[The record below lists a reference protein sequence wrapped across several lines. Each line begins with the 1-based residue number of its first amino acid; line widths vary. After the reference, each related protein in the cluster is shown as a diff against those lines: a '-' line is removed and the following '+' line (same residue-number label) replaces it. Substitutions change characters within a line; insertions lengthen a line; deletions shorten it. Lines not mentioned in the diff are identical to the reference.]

1 MNNTIA
7 GTQQKA
13 LAINRDPLSYGSF
26 AENGAGQE
34 VARWFFHVGG
44 AAATVAKTISAYDMK
59 VSTGLYGTTSRY
71 VGRQRLEAMLD
82 YEYAQLV
89 ERLGPSR
96 AEQTNFFVFADTVAT
111 SQQPGT
117 GRGWVGVRF
126 QTQPRADTSE
136 VIIHVHLS
144 DPTAAQQQEALG
156 VLGVN
161 LLFGVLQQSHEPET
175 LIGALLDDLSRNR
188 VEIDMI
194 KFSGPAFATVDNR
207 LMSLQ
212 LVEQGLTDAAMFT
225 AGGEVVQPSEVLYK
239 KPILVERRSFHP
251 PTKLTTDLLE
261 RAREQFLKEPG
272 VQGEQPVVLAEM
284 TLRNLLSGKEV
295 DHADFLARTDILGTL
310 SVDVLVSRFQPYY
323 QLADYLSRYTD
334 RLMQPT
340 DTTNPDYYHKVVD
353 CQWACPAHTDVPEY
367 IRLIAQGRYSDAYI
381 VNRESN
387 VFPGILGRVCD
398 RPCEPACR
406 RRRVEDKPVAIC
418 RLKRVA
424 SDLRDDITPRLPKAP
439 ARRNGRRV
447 ACIGAGPASL
457 TVANDLVPIGYDVV
471 IFEQFATAGGLMR
484 TNIPAFRLPAQ
495 VLDEEIA
502 YSLFPALRVGYLVL
516 PRALV
521 RPFLAAKWAADRFS
535 APLYQEALA
544 ELITSGQFER

>member
-1 MNNTIA
+1 MNSTIA

-13 LAINRDPLSYGSF
+13 LTINRDPLSYGTF
-26 AENGAGQE
+26 AEIGAGQE

-44 AAATVAKTISAYDMK
+44 AAGTVAKTISAYDMK

-71 VGRQRLEAMLD
+71 VSRQRLEAMLD

-111 SQQPGT
+111 SGFQQPGT

-156 VLGVN
+156 VLGLN
-161 LLFGVLQQSHEPET
+161 LLFGALQQSHEPET
-175 LIGALLDDLSRNR
+175 LIGALLDDLSRMR

-194 KFSGPAFATVDNR
+194 KFSGPAFAVVDNR

-212 LVEQGLTDAAMFT
+212 LVEQGLTEAAMFT
-225 AGGEVVQPSEVLYK
+225 AAGEVVQPSEVLYK
-239 KPILVERRSFHP
+239 KPILVQRGSYRP

-272 VQGEQPVVLAEM
+272 VKGEEPVVLAEM

-334 RLMQPT
+334 RLIGLAVGLPSVKQMAEERFYTDLPGGVLESMGRLFKRSVKMYVYPT
-340 DTTNPDYYHKVVD
+340 RDPQSGKIRSVDTAPIDPPWHHMRDLLMEIGRIEPIRDSNENYTSIHT
-353 CQWACPAHTDVPEY
+353 TDV
-367 IRLIAQGRYSDAYI
+367 L
-381 VNRESN
+381 
-387 VFPGILGRVCD
+387 
-398 RPCEPACR
+398 
-406 RRRVEDKPVAIC
+406 
-418 RLKRVA
+418 
-424 SDLRDDITPRLPKAP
+424 
-439 ARRNGRRV
+439 ARIQSGDV
-447 ACIGAGPASL
+447 SWQEMVPL
-457 TVANDLVPIGYDVV
+457 TVAEMIKAKRLFGFQPS
-471 IFEQFATAGGLMR
+471 AG
-484 TNIPAFRLPAQ
+484 T
-495 VLDEEIA
+495 
-502 YSLFPALRVGYLVL
+502 
-516 PRALV
+516 
-521 RPFLAAKWAADRFS
+521 
-535 APLYQEALA
+535 
-544 ELITSGQFER
+544 